1 MPTIVGQET
10 AGGGGG
16 GGGAVVSVNG
26 ETGAVVLGAA
36 DVGADPAGAGASAVA
51 GHVGQVNPHTQYLTT
66 AAAASTYAPIANPAF
81 TGTPTTPTPSTGA
94 TTQQIANA
102 AFVLSEIDPLVR
114 ASAGVEY
121 FDHFLGSITTTG
133 DLEWDPSSN
142 GAGVSTSKNSGGV
155 TGADGYVTISSGTAS
170 TGRNG
175 WSRGERVSGQAPF
188 TAPWARGVVR
198 LAWRVLI
205 PVLPTGTDP
214 TYSLAMASG
223 NLVASNHWTEGVGVR
238 LAPGSAVWTLASRT
252 LGADVVGAVQAAS
265 VGPTAGAWQVV
276 VLELTS
282 TTATLYAGATLAA
295 ALAAGARASV
305 TMAGA
310 TTSPVAQLFKMN
322 NTAVTT
328 ARSMS
333 IDYAALRF
341 TSTTP
346 I

>member
-1 MPTIVGQET
+1 MRGAGGIEGGD
-10 AGGGGG
+10 GGGGG
-16 GGGAVVSVNG
+16 GGGAVTSVNG
-26 ETGAVVLGAA
+26 EVGAVVLNAA
-36 DVGADPAGAGASAVA
+36 DVGADPSGTASSALA
-51 GHVGQVNPHTQYLTT
+51 AHVGEANPHTQYLTT
-66 AAAASTYAPIANPAF
+66 AAASSTYAPIANPAL
-81 TGTPTTPTPSTGA
+81 TGTPTTPTPPVGA

-102 AFVLSEIDPLVR
+102 AFVLGELDPLVR

-121 FDHFLGSITTTG
+121 FDHFIGSITTTG

-142 GAGVSTSKNSGGV
+142 GAGVSTSKNSAAL
-155 TGADGYVTISSGTAS
+155 GADGVVTISSGTAA

-175 WSRGERVSGQAPF
+175 WSRGERVAGQAPF
-188 TAPWARGVVR
+188 TTPWTRGVVR

-214 TYSLAMASG
+214 TYSLAMGSG
-223 NLVASNHWTEGVGVR
+223 NLVPSNHWTEGVGVR
-238 LAPGSAVWTLASRT
+238 IAPGSAVWTLASRT

-265 VGPTAGAWQVV
+265 IGPTAGVWQVV

-328 ARSMS
+328 TRSMS